1 MPLFVIPPSPPA
13 LIQPF
18 KPGAV
23 VRPSYLMADSSLPTV
38 KDSPKTIPTV
48 VEFYYSEPSQ
58 VPSPALPQTNS
69 HAEQLGKPI
78 SVNEPSPI
86 PDAFPIEQSSN
97 GTATFFSAASSQVIL
112 ELQTP
117 KRDRKAAQSDRGNIP
132 QQNRLITQE
141 REGEVKEFII
151 NTDESKPE
159 QPVETEPTS
168 STESNTPDSSNFP
181 STSTNPKPK
190 EPPGVLELIADQQEY
205 STDNQVITATGKV
218 VMRFANGVL
227 LADRLQINLPDRFA
241 VAEGN
246 VSLKRGEQLLQG
258 ERFEYYFVQDK
269 GVIHNANGEIYQ
281 PTTGRDISPTLPT
294 DPGGNVIPSQ
304 TLNERLINNQ
314 PLQRITTGD
323 GYSFSAGTSLDLNR
337 FGTAGSNNVNGGQIN
352 RLRFQAK
359 KVDFDSEGWN
369 ASKVRITNDPFSPPE
384 LEIQAE
390 TAQYY
395 NVAPLVDEVR
405 LSESR
410 VVLDQEHTMPLF
422 QDRLVLD
429 RRNRQP
435 GILSF
440 GYDGEDRGGLYVQ
453 SSFNIL
459 DTKSV
464 RFDIKPQY
472 LLQKALFPT
481 AFPTANL
488 SDSQVCVICP
498 ASFGL
503 ISDLDVTF
511 SDRTRLINT
520 FNFSSLD
527 LGEIDTSLRAK
538 VALQNKIGDMSS
550 PHDLRFEYNYR
561 ERLFN
566 GSLGF
571 QTVNSSIGAILVS
584 PVIPLGDPSLSLSY
598 QASIQDIQ
606 SETDQEE
613 LLPPVRD
620 NNLVTLMR
628 YQGAVS
634 LNKYYFLWMGEALEP
649 KPDKGL
655 RYTSTPVL
663 PYLQVTTGVTGVTSF
678 YSDGSSQPSVTGSI
692 GLLGQFGHFSE
703 PYLDY
708 TGFNISYLQAIRG
721 GVSPFYFDRFAD
733 TQVLSWGLTQ
743 QVYGPFRI
751 GVQSAY
757 SIDANKQISTELF
770 IEYSRRTYN
779 FMVRYNPQLQIG
791 SINLRISDF
800 NWSGNPGTF
809 EGTDIRP
816 VIQGVTR

>member
-1 MPLFVIPPSPPA
+1 MPLFVIPPNPPA
-13 LIQPF
+13 LIQAF
-18 KPGAV
+18 
-23 VRPSYLMADSSLPTV
+23 RPAIIARQSYLMADANLPTV
-38 KDSPKTIPTV
+38 SEPTKIIPPV
-48 VEFYYSEPSQ
+48 VEFYYSEPSK
-58 VPSPALPQTNS
+58 VTPNPSPLSNS
-69 HAEQLGKPI
+69 TSNNSANQLGKPI
-78 SVNEPSPI
+78 FVQAPVPLRQFN
-86 PDAFPIEQSSN
+86 N
-97 GTATFFSAASSQVIL
+97 GASTLFSDPSSQVIL
-112 ELQTP
+112 DLQTLG
-117 KRDRKAAQSDRGNIP
+117 RDRQNKP
-132 QQNRLITQE
+132 LKNRLIAQE
-141 REGEVKEFII
+141 RNGNTKEFII
-151 NTDESKPE
+151 NADDSNAPQPIDQNPASPKELEPTSTSPDK
-159 QPVETEPTS
+159 PVET
-168 STESNTPDSSNFP
+168 P
-181 STSTNPKPK
+181 S
-190 EPPGVLELIADQQEY
+190 GVLELVADKQEY
-205 STDNQVITATGKV
+205 NTNNQVITATGRV
-218 VMRFANGVL
+218 IMRFSNGIL

-246 VSLKRGEQLLQG
+246 VSLQRGEQTLRG
-258 ERFEYYFVQDK
+258 EKFDYYFVQDK
-269 GVIHNANGEIYQ
+269 GVIYNANGELYQ
-281 PTTGRDISPTLPT
+281 PTTGRDLSPTLPN

-304 TLNERLINNQ
+304 TLNERLTTNQ

-323 GYSFSAGTSLDLNR
+323 GYRFSAGTSLDLNR
-337 FGTAGSNNVNGGQIN
+337 FGSAGSPNTSGGQIN
-352 RLRFQAK
+352 RLRFQAQK
-359 KVDFDSEGWN
+359 IDFDSEGWN

-390 TAQYY
+390 TANYY

-410 VVLDQEHTMPLF
+410 VVLDQENTMPLF

-440 GYDGEDRGGLYVQ
+440 GYDGQDRGGLYVQ

-472 LLQKALFPT
+472 LLQKALFPE

-503 ISDLDVTF
+503 ITDFDANF
-511 SDRTRLINT
+511 NERIRLINT
-520 FNFSSLD
+520 LNFSNLD
-527 LGEIDTSLRAK
+527 LDQIDTSLRAK
-538 VALQNKIGDMSS
+538 VALQNKIGDLSS

-571 QTVNSSIGAILVS
+571 QTVNSSLGAILVS
-584 PVIPLGDPSLSLSY
+584 PVIPLGDPSFSISY

-606 SETDQEE
+606 SETDQEQ
-613 LLPPVRD
+613 LLAPIRD

-634 LNKYYFLWMGEALEP
+634 LNKYYFLWIGQPLEP
-649 KPDKGL
+649 TPDQGL
-655 RYTSTPVL
+655 RYTATPVL
-663 PYLQVTTGVTGVTSF
+663 PYLQLTTGLTGVTSF
-678 YSDGSSQPSVTGSI
+678 YSDGSSQPSLTGSI

-721 GVSPFYFDRFAD
+721 DVSPFLFDRFVD
-733 TQVLSWGLTQ
+733 TQVLTWGLTQ

-757 SIDANKQISTELF
+757 SIDTNKQISTELF

>member
-18 KPGAV
+18 KPGII

-38 KDSPKTIPTV
+38 KQSPETIPSV
-48 VEFYYSEPSQ
+48 VEFYYSEPSKISS
-58 VPSPALPQTNS
+58 PSLPQVGS
-69 HAEQLGKPI
+69 QAEQLGKPI
-78 SVNEPSPI
+78 SVNVPLSI
-86 PDAFPIEQSSN
+86 PDAFPLNQSSN
-97 GTATFFSAASSQVIL
+97 GTATLFSAVDRQVIL
-112 ELQTP
+112 DLQTLQ
-117 KRDRKAAQSDRGNIP
+117 RDRTVPFRDRGNLP
-132 QQNRLITQE
+132 KKNRLITQE
-141 REGEVKEFII
+141 RNGAVKEFII
-151 NTDESKPE
+151 NADES
-159 QPVETEPTS
+159 QPDQAVETDPQTSPETNTPDASNAHPTS
-168 STESNTPDSSNFP
+168 SET
-181 STSTNPKPK
+181 KPK
-190 EPPGVLELIADQQEY
+190 ESPGVLELIADQQEY
-205 STDNQVITATGKV
+205 STNNQVITATGKV

-246 VSLKRGEQLLQG
+246 VSLKRGEQTLEG
-258 ERFEYYFVQDK
+258 EKFEYYFVQDK
-269 GVIHNANGEIYQ
+269 GVIYNARGEIYQ

-323 GYSFSAGTSLDLNR
+323 GYRFSAGTSLDLNR
-337 FGTAGSNNVNGGQIN
+337 FGTAGSNNINGGQVN

-359 KVDFDSEGWN
+359 KIDFDSEGWN

-390 TAQYY
+390 TANYY

-405 LSESR
+405 LSEAR
-410 VVLDQEHTMPLF
+410 VVLDQENTMPLF
-422 QDRLVLD
+422 QERLVLD

-440 GYDGEDRGGLYVQ
+440 GYDGQDRGGLYVQ

-472 LLQKALFPT
+472 LIQKALFPT

-503 ISDLDVTF
+503 ISDLDVSF

-520 FNFSSLD
+520 FNFSSLN
-527 LGEIDTSLRAK
+527 LTEIDTSLRAK
-538 VALQNKIGDMSS
+538 VALQNKIGDISS

-561 ERLFN
+561 ESLFN

-571 QTVNSSIGAILVS
+571 QTVNSSLGAILVS

-613 LLPPVRD
+613 LLTPVRD

-628 YQGAVS
+628 YQGAIS

-721 GVSPFYFDRFAD
+721 GVSPFLFDRFAD

>member
-13 LIQPF
+13 LIQTF
-18 KPGAV
+18 KPGVV
-23 VRPSYLMADSSLPTV
+23 VRPRYLMADSSLPTV
-38 KDSPKTIPTV
+38 KDSRETIPSV
-48 VEFYYSEPSQ
+48 VEFYYSEPSK
-58 VPSPALPQTNS
+58 VPSPSLPQTDS

-78 SVNEPSPI
+78 SVNAPPSTPN
-86 PDAFPIEQSSN
+86 AFPINQSSN
-97 GTATFFSAASSQVIL
+97 GTASLFSAFDRQIIL
-112 ELQTP
+112 DLQTP
-117 KRDRKAAQSDRGNIP
+117 QRDRTVPLRDRGNLP

-141 REGEVKEFII
+141 RDGAVKEFII

-159 QPVETEPTS
+159 QPVETEPKS
-168 STESNTPDSSNFP
+168 STETNTPDSSNVP

-205 STDNQVITATGKV
+205 STNNQVITATGKV

-246 VSLKRGEQLLQG
+246 VSLKRGEQILQG
-258 ERFEYYFVQDK
+258 EKFEYYFVQDK

-281 PTTGRDISPTLPT
+281 PTTGRDVSPTLPT
-294 DPGGNVIPSQ
+294 DPGGNIIPSQ

-323 GYSFSAGTSLDLNR
+323 GYRFSAGTSLDLNR

-390 TAQYY
+390 TANYY
-395 NVAPLVDEVR
+395 NVAPLADEVR

-410 VVLDQEHTMPLF
+410 VVLDQENTMPLF

-440 GYDGEDRGGLYVQ
+440 GYDGQDRGGLYVQ

-472 LLQKALFPT
+472 LIQKALFPT

-503 ISDLDVTF
+503 ITDLDVTF

-520 FNFSSLD
+520 LNFSSLD
-527 LGEIDTSLRAK
+527 LGEIDTTLRAK
-538 VALQNKIGDMSS
+538 VALQNKIGDISS

-571 QTVNSSIGAILVS
+571 QTVNSSFGAVLVS

-598 QASIQDIQ
+598 QASVQDIQ

-634 LNKYYFLWMGEALEP
+634 LNKYYFLWMGEPLEP

-655 RYTSTPVL
+655 RYTPTPVL
-663 PYLQVTTGVTGVTSF
+663 PYLQITTGVTGVTSF

-721 GVSPFYFDRFAD
+721 GVSPFLFDRFAD

>member
-18 KPGAV
+18 KPGVV

-38 KDSPKTIPTV
+38 KDSPETIPSV
-48 VEFYYSEPSQ
+48 VEFYYSEPSKISS
-58 VPSPALPQTNS
+58 PSLPHAGSQ
-69 HAEQLGKPI
+69 AEQLGKPI
-78 SVNEPSPI
+78 SVNVPSSP
-86 PDAFPIEQSSN
+86 PDTFPIDQSSN
-97 GTATFFSAASSQVIL
+97 GTTKLFSAVDRQVIL
-112 ELQTP
+112 DLQTLQ
-117 KRDRKAAQSDRGNIP
+117 RDHTVPLRDRGNLP

-141 REGEVKEFII
+141 RDGAVKEFII
-151 NTDESKPE
+151 NTDESKPD
-159 QPVETEPTS
+159 QPGEIDPKASPET
-168 STESNTPDSSNFP
+168 NTPDASNAP
-181 STSTNPKPK
+181 STSSETKPK

-205 STDNQVITATGKV
+205 STNNQVITATGKV

-246 VSLKRGEQLLQG
+246 VSLKRGEQTLQG
-258 ERFEYYFVQDK
+258 EKFEYYFVQDK
-269 GVIHNANGEIYQ
+269 GVIYNARGEIYQ
-281 PTTGRDISPTLPT
+281 PTTGRDISRTLPT

-323 GYSFSAGTSLDLNR
+323 GYTFSAGTSLDLNR

-359 KVDFDSEGWN
+359 KIDFDSEGWN

-390 TAQYY
+390 TANYY

-410 VVLDQEHTMPLF
+410 VVLDQENTMPLF

-440 GYDGEDRGGLYVQ
+440 GYDGQDRGGLYVQ

-520 FNFSSLD
+520 LNFSSLD

-538 VALQNKIGDMSS
+538 VALQNKIGDISS

-571 QTVNSSIGAILVS
+571 QTVNSSVGAVLVS

-655 RYTSTPVL
+655 RYTPTPVL

-721 GVSPFYFDRFAD
+721 GISPFLFDRFAD

>member
-13 LIQPF
+13 LVQVF
-18 KPGAV
+18 KPGVV
-23 VRPSYLMADSSLPTV
+23 VRPRYLMADSSLPMV
-38 KDSPKTIPTV
+38 KKSPEAIPSV
-48 VEFYYSEPSQ
+48 VEFYYSEPSK
-58 VPSPALPQTNS
+58 VPSPALPQTDS

-78 SVNEPSPI
+78 SVNDPPPI
-86 PDAFPIEQSSN
+86 PNAFSIEQSSN
-97 GTATFFSAASSQVIL
+97 GTETLFSAVDRQVIL
-112 ELQTP
+112 DLQTP
-117 KRDRKAAQSDRGNIP
+117 QRDRKAAQSDRRNP
-132 QQNRLITQE
+132 PRQNRLITQE

-151 NTDESKPE
+151 NADEPKSDQTEETD
-159 QPVETEPTS
+159 
-168 STESNTPDSSNFP
+168 
-181 STSTNPKPK
+181 PKPSPGNNASDFPNSSPK
-190 EPPGVLELIADQQEY
+190 SSETKPKAPPGVLELIADQQEY
-205 STDNQVITATGKV
+205 STNNQVITATGKV

-246 VSLKRGEQLLQG
+246 VSLKRGEQTLRG
-258 ERFEYYFVQDK
+258 EKFEYYFVQDK

-281 PTTGRDISPTLPT
+281 PTTGRDSSPTLPT
-294 DPGGNVIPSQ
+294 DPGGNIIPSQ

-314 PLQRITTGD
+314 PLQRIMAGD
-323 GYSFSAGTSLDLNR
+323 GYRFSAGTSLDLNR
-337 FGTAGSNNVNGGQIN
+337 FGTAGSNGVNGGQIN
-352 RLRFQAK
+352 RLRFQAQ

-390 TAQYY
+390 TANYY

-410 VVLDQEHTMPLF
+410 VVLDQENTMPLF

-440 GYDGEDRGGLYVQ
+440 GYDGQDRGGLYVQ

-472 LLQKALFPT
+472 LIQKALFPT

-503 ISDLDVTF
+503 ITDLDVTF

-520 FNFSSLD
+520 LNFSSLD
-527 LGEIDTSLRAK
+527 LGEIDTTLRAK
-538 VALQNKIGDMSS
+538 VALQNKIGDISS

-571 QTVNSSIGAILVS
+571 QTVNSSFGAVLVS

-606 SETDQEE
+606 SETDQEQ

-634 LNKYYFLWMGEALEP
+634 LNKYYFLWMGEPLEP

-655 RYTSTPVL
+655 RYTPTPVL
-663 PYLQVTTGVTGVTSF
+663 PYLQITTGVTGVTSF

-721 GVSPFYFDRFAD
+721 GISPFLFDRFAD